1 MTSNQ
6 IFYNFLQVVYPEV
19 SKSFRKTKNGIY
31 ETYSSIKKI
40 GHKFIYN
47 PIRQEISH
55 FYYKPIFVGN
65 MYEKKMVID
74 VVKVIVSENGFK
86 TIQMH

>member
-1 MTSNQ
+1 MTANQ
-6 IFYNFLQVVYPEV
+6 VFYNFLQVAYPEV

-31 ETYSSIKKI
+31 ETYSSLKKI

-47 PIRQEISH
+47 PLRQEISH
-55 FYYKPIFVGN
+55 MYYQPIYVGN

-74 VVKVIVSENGFK
+74 VVKVIMSGNGFK
-86 TIQMH
+86 TIKI